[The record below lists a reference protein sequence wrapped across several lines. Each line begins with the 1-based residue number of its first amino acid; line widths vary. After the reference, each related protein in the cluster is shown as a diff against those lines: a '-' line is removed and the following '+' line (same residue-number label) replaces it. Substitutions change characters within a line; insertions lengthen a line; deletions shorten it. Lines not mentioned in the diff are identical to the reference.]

1 VEIEKLRELSIKGF
15 MAQEEGLRL
24 YELAREAS
32 QRGPCLEIGSYCGKS
47 ASYLGTGC
55 RESGGILYS
64 LDHHGGSEEQQPGQE
79 YFDPELFNE
88 KTGKIDTLPVFN
100 NVLHELSLT
109 DAVVLL
115 AGKSSVVARFWN
127 TPLSLIFI
135 DGGHTF
141 EAAYADYNAWVS
153 HLMPDGFLA
162 IHDIFADRTLGGQAP
177 RCIYNMA
184 LDSGLFDELPMVGTL
199 GVLKRASCQ
208 AITSRARHRW
218 NDFNR

>member
-1 VEIEKLRELSIKGF
+1 MEIEKLRELSIKGF
-15 MAQEEGLRL
+15 MAQQEGERL

-32 QRGPCLEIGSYCGKS
+32 RRGPCLEIGSYCGKS
-47 ASYLGTGC
+47 ASYLGMGC

-79 YFDPELFNE
+79 YFDQELFNK
-88 KTGKIDTLPVFN
+88 KTGKVDTLPAFN

-109 DAVVLL
+109 DTVVPIV
-115 AGKSSVVARFWN
+115 GKSSIVARFWN
-127 TPLSLIFI
+127 TPLSLILI
-135 DGGHTF
+135 DGGHTI

-177 RCIYNMA
+177 RCIYKLA
-184 LDSGLFDELPMVGTL
+184 LDSGLFEELPMVGTL
-199 GVLKRASCQ
+199 GILKRASSL
-208 AITSRARHRW
+208 AITARARQRW
-218 NDFNR
+218 DELNR